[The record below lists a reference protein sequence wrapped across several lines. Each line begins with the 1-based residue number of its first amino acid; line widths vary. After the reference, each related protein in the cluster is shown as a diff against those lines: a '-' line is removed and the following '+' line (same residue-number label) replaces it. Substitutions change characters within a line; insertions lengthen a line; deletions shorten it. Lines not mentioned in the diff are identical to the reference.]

1 MYVSSVDLNFFFC
14 LNLQA
19 WSGCAV
25 DPPGAALLEEEY
37 PQDLPLLW
45 VSAQSC
51 PTL

>member
-1 MYVSSVDLNFFFC
+1 MYVSSEDLKFFFC

-25 DPPGAALLEEEY
+25 APRGAALLEEY
-37 PQDLPLLW
+37 PQDLSLPW

-51 PTL
+51 LTL